1 MSIAEQL
8 GFTFSMNDIGGGFS
22 LSPIITCSKDV
33 NGYRTVNEGI
43 AEYLEHTG
51 PIGAQELIDQLIEFT
66 TESDPADPVLDMYPI
81 FATEDFTFWVNQNT
95 NYPNTS
101 IEAFYATF
109 IHTSGGGRNNISFQD
124 LILLLGE
131 WRDFLNSYGS
141 KHFLA
146 SM

>member
-1 MSIAEQL
+1 MSIAKQL
-8 GFTFSMNDIGGGFS
+8 GFTFSMVDIGGGLRLAPS
-22 LSPIITCSKDV
+22 ITCSVDA
-33 NGYRTVNEGI
+33 NGNRVNEGI

-51 PIGAQELIDQLIEFT
+51 PIGAQELIDQLIEFP
-66 TESDPADPVLDMYPI
+66 TESDPADSILDMYPI

-109 IHTSGGGRNNISFQD
+109 AHTSGGDKNNISFQD

-141 KHFLA
+141 KHNLA